1 MWKLVWKGDSRAQ
14 TLLLTIHH
22 NEGWEPVV
30 DWWLPRMPSNVTQK
44 QVAGLLRQGS
54 VKVVF
59 YLFSSVS
66 TFYQRIYQF
75 WQLIQHI
82 CPSPPPQKKKLECIS
97 FIHMT
102 VESKLFF
109 SLLLGI
115 LKINPIYRCWH
126 DICSFGIPKNNLKTH
141 DDKSLFFKDLLGKS
155 FLLNNHIST
164 S

>member
-1 MWKLVWKGDSRAQ
+1 MWKLVWKGDSRVQ

-30 DWWLPRMPSNVTQK
+30 DWWSPRMPSNATQK

-59 YLFSSVS
+59 YLFLSVS

-82 CPSPPPQKKKLECIS
+82 CPPPQTWMYFFHSNDSWKQS
-97 FIHMT
+97 F
-102 VESKLFF
+102 FF
-109 SLLLGI
+109 LLLGI

-126 DICSFGIPKNNLKTH
+126 DICSFGIPKINLKTH
-141 DDKSLFFKDLLGKS
+141 DDKLLFFKDLLGTS

>member
-1 MWKLVWKGDSRAQ
+1 MWKLVWKGDSRVQ

-59 YLFSSVS
+59 YLFFICFNILSKNLSILTIDS
-66 TFYQRIYQF
+66 TH
-75 WQLIQHI
+75 L
-82 CPSPPPQKKKLECIS
+82 SPPPKKKTW
-97 FIHMT
+97 MY
-102 VESKLFF
+102 FF
-109 SLLLGI
+109 HSYDSWKQTFFFFLLLGI

-126 DICSFGIPKNNLKTH
+126 DICSFGIPKINLKTH
-141 DDKSLFFKDLLGKS
+141 DDKSLFF
-155 FLLNNHIST
+155 
-164 S
+164 

>member
-1 MWKLVWKGDSRAQ
+1 MWKLVWKGDSRVQ
-14 TLLLTIHH
+14 TLLLTIRH

-59 YLFSSVS
+59 FLF
-66 TFYQRIYQF
+66 F
-75 WQLIQHI
+75 I
-82 CPSPPPQKKKLECIS
+82 CFNILSKNLSILTIDPTHLSPPPPNLNVFLS
-97 FIHMT
+97 FIWQL
-102 VESKLFF
+102 KAIFF
-109 SLLLGI
+109 FFLLLGI
-115 LKINPIYRCWH
+115 LKINPIHRCWH
-126 DICSFGIPKNNLKTH
+126 DICSFGIPKINLKTH
-141 DDKSLFFKDLLGKS
+141 DDKSLFFKDLLGTS

>member
-1 MWKLVWKGDSRAQ
+1 MWKLVWKGDSRVQ
-14 TLLLTIHH
+14 TLLLTKHH

-59 YLFSSVS
+59 YLFLSVS
-66 TFYQRIYQF
+66 TFYQRICQF

-82 CPSPPPQKKKLECIS
+82 CPPPPQTWMYFFHSYDSWKQS
-97 FIHMT
+97 
-102 VESKLFF
+102 FF

-115 LKINPIYRCWH
+115 LKINTIHRCWH
-126 DICSFGIPKNNLKTH
+126 DICSFGIPKINLKTH
-141 DDKSLFFKDLLGKS
+141 DDKSLFFLRFVGDIVFIK
-155 FLLNNHIST
+155 
-164 S
+164 

>member
-1 MWKLVWKGDSRAQ
+1 MWKLVWKGDSRVQ

-30 DWWLPRMPSNVTQK
+30 DWWLPRMPSNATQK

-59 YLFSSVS
+59 YLFFICFNILSKNLSILTIDS
-66 TFYQRIYQF
+66 THLSPPQNLNVFLSFI
-75 WQLIQHI
+75 WQL
-82 CPSPPPQKKKLECIS
+82 KAN
-97 FIHMT
+97 
-102 VESKLFF
+102 FF
-109 SLLLGI
+109 FFLLLGI

-126 DICSFGIPKNNLKTH
+126 DICSFGIPKINLKTH
-141 DDKSLFFKDLLGKS
+141 DDKSLFFKDLLGTS

>member
-1 MWKLVWKGDSRAQ
+1 MWKLVWKGDSRVQ

-59 YLFSSVS
+59 YLFFICFNILSKNLSILTIDS
-66 TFYQRIYQF
+66 THF
-75 WQLIQHI
+75 
-82 CPSPPPQKKKLECIS
+82 SPPPKKNLNVFLS
-97 FIHMT
+97 FIWQL
-102 VESKLFF
+102 KAIFF
-109 SLLLGI
+109 FFLLLGI
-115 LKINPIYRCWH
+115 LKINPIHRCWH
-126 DICSFGIPKNNLKTH
+126 DICSFGIQKINLKTH
-141 DDKSLFFKDLLGKS
+141 DDKSLFFKDLLGTS

>member
-1 MWKLVWKGDSRAQ
+1 MWKLVWKGDSRVQ
-14 TLLLTIHH
+14 TLLLTKHH
-22 NEGWEPVV
+22 NEGLEPVV
-30 DWWLPRMPSNVTQK
+30 DWWSPRMPSNATQK

-59 YLFSSVS
+59 YLFLSVS
-66 TFYQRIYQF
+66 TFYQRICQF

-82 CPSPPPQKKKLECIS
+82 CPPPKLECIS

-102 VESKLFF
+102 VESNPFF

-115 LKINPIYRCWH
+115 LKINTIHRCRH
-126 DICSFGIPKNNLKTH
+126 DICSFGIPKINLKTH
-141 DDKSLFFKDLLGKS
+141 DDKLLFFKDLLGTS

>member
-1 MWKLVWKGDSRAQ
+1 MWKLVWKGDSRVQ

-59 YLFSSVS
+59 YLFFICFNILSKNLSILTIDS
-66 TFYQRIYQF
+66 TH
-75 WQLIQHI
+75 L
-82 CPSPPPQKKKLECIS
+82 SPPPQTWMYFFHSYDSWKQS
-97 FIHMT
+97 
-102 VESKLFF
+102 FF

-115 LKINPIYRCWH
+115 LKINPIHHCWH
-126 DICSFGIPKNNLKTH
+126 DICSFGIPKINLKTH
-141 DDKSLFFKDLLGKS
+141 DDKSLFFLRFVGDIVFVK
-155 FLLNNHIST
+155 
-164 S
+164 

>member
-1 MWKLVWKGDSRAQ
+1 MWKLVWKGDSRVQ

-59 YLFSSVS
+59 YLFFICFNILSKNFSILTIDS
-66 TFYQRIYQF
+66 TH
-75 WQLIQHI
+75 L
-82 CPSPPPQKKKLECIS
+82 SPPPKTW
-97 FIHMT
+97 MY
-102 VESKLFF
+102 FF
-109 SLLLGI
+109 HSYDSWKQTFFFLLLGI
-115 LKINPIYRCWH
+115 SKINPIYRCWH
-126 DICSFGIPKNNLKTH
+126 DICSFGIPKINLKTH
-141 DDKSLFFKDLLGKS
+141 DDKSLFFKDLLGTS

>member
-1 MWKLVWKGDSRAQ
+1 MWKLVWKGDSRVQ

-59 YLFSSVS
+59 YLFFICFNILSKNLSILTIDS
-66 TFYQRIYQF
+66 TH
-75 WQLIQHI
+75 L
-82 CPSPPPQKKKLECIS
+82 SPPPKKLECIS

-126 DICSFGIPKNNLKTH
+126 DICSFGIPKINLKTH
-141 DDKSLFFKDLLGKS
+141 DDKSLFFKDLLGTS